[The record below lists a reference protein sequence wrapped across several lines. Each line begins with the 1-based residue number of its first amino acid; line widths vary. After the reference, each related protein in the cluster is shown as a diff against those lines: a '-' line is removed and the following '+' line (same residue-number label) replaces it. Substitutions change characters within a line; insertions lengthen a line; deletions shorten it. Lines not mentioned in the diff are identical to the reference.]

1 MRRRISRLFF
11 LAAVVVAGAAA
22 AATKVEIAPHRAIF
36 QVSLAEPSTVMAA
49 ARGLAAIELGRT
61 CDGWRYRQRY
71 ELETIPVSG
80 ERSRMAFTVDGRES
94 LDGLTYAFRS
104 GSDYGDGDPLQLIGR
119 AELSGTGGVVRYTE
133 PVATEKKLP
142 KGTGFVVGAMQVAI
156 QAALD
161 GKKNVSAPWFT
172 GSTPEEPLIVSSLI
186 VPLTAKVEGQPLLQG
201 KRWRFLSAF
210 FTDPDQ
216 STPDY
221 EGEETLLENGVLAEA
236 TYRYDGYALKL
247 ELQRLEP
254 LPLPDC

>member
-1 MRRRISRLFF
+1 MRRRISRLLF
-11 LAAVVVAGAAA
+11 LASVVLAHTAGAAPN
-22 AATKVEIAPHRAIF
+22 VEIAPHRAVF
-36 QVSLAEPSTVMAA
+36 LVSLAEPNSVLSS

-71 ELETIPVSG
+71 ELETMPVNG
-80 ERSRMAFTVDGRES
+80 ESNRIAFTLDGREN
-94 LDGLTYAFRS
+94 LDRQTYAFRS
-104 GSDYGDGDPLQLIGR
+104 SSDYGGGEPQQLIGR
-119 AELSGTGGVVRYTE
+119 AELTTDGGVVRYTE
-133 PVATEKKLP
+133 PVATEKALP
-142 KGTGFVVGAMQVAI
+142 KGTGFVVGAMRIAI
-156 QAALD
+156 IAALE
-161 GKKNVSAPWFT
+161 GKKSVSTPWFT
-172 GSTPEEPLIVSSLI
+172 GSTPEEPLLVSSIILPI
-186 VPLTAKVEGQPLLQG
+186 DAKDTGQPLLRG

-216 STPDY
+216 PTPAY